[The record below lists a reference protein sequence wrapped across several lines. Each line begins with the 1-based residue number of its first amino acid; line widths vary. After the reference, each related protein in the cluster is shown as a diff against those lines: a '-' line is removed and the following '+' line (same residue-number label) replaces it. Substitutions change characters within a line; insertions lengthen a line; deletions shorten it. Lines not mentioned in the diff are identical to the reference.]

1 MKYTSGYIYI
11 YMSGVKNSVQEQD
24 DTSSVVTINSLDA
37 LFSTDIVAWIR
48 ECVDEINGLF
58 ISHPIGIVHKIDFL
72 ATDPNE
78 DSSPPP
84 TITPTP
90 THEIGFSQVTKW
102 NGNWPSES
110 IIVLYRQRKNFNS
123 KVQAMDIII
132 HEIIHSLFF
141 RERVFQVKDMLLY
154 EGTPFEKSRA
164 WFIGANAKTEFDKLY
179 ESHPKFQ
186 NYGVPLSFAT
196 GAHYAPHDLYYGHCV
211 CIPGFQNHGEYEG
224 PSMHPYASLTHDNKV
239 IPITLGI
246 AKDLGFGVND
256 EHPLVDTDFRVPDLP
271 DPNWTECSVEDE
283 SFDLCLP
290 YIELTDFSRLV
301 SPNFSTEGPSYIV
314 TISFTVRINNI
325 PGGCKKWYYQISDSN
340 YPSADQNFNMSSDT
354 LPDDVVAGTWP
365 VLDNKIPANATE
377 HLFDP
382 DVGYYVLSVFATD
395 ESDVV
400 LSVEQKRF
408 AIFNINPICISGLDI
423 EFQGNEMPNL
433 QFATASPIPESK
445 PTGPFWPGGYE
456 GKIDRIGHAGRQLWR
471 ASLGIDVWWIWGH
484 KDGDVET
491 LARKWVLEKSEIN
504 GEPYGNIESTGV
516 IAVSEE
522 TEGEPWEATWP
533 EDIIV
538 TIDECEPTPTQ
549 SLTGSFTT
557 TFAGDPHVCT
567 FFGEKYDM

>member
-1 MKYTSGYIYI
+1 MG
-11 YMSGVKNSVQEQD
+11 GVKNSVQEQD

-37 LFSTDIVAWIR
+37 SFPDNIVAWIQ

-84 TITPTP
+84 TTTTTPTP
-90 THEIGFSQVTKW
+90 DHEVGFSRVTKW

-110 IIVLYRQRKNFNS
+110 IIVLHLEHDKYFNNELEA
-123 KVQAMDIII
+123 KDIII

-141 RERVFQVKDMLLY
+141 RELVFQVKDMLLY
-154 EGTPFEKSRA
+154 EGPPNEGSCA

-186 NYGVPLSFAT
+186 NYGVPLSFAS
-196 GAHYAPHDLYYGHCV
+196 GAHYAPHDLYYGKCV

-224 PSMHPYASLTHDNKV
+224 PSMHPIVHHGHDNKV

-256 EHPLVDTDFRVPDLP
+256 EHPLVDTDFGVPDLP
-271 DPNWTECSVEDE
+271 DPNWTKCSVEDE

-301 SPNFSTEGPSYIV
+301 SPNFSTEGPSHTMTV
-314 TISFTVRINNI
+314 SFTVRINNL
-325 PGGCKKWYYQISDSN
+325 PGKCEKWYYQIADSN
-340 YPSADQNFNMSSDT
+340 YPSSDPNFNMSSDT
-354 LPDDVVAGTWP
+354 LPDDVVEGTWP

-377 HLFDP
+377 HLSDQ

-395 ESDVV
+395 ESSDI
-400 LSVEQKRF
+400 LSVEQKIF
-408 AIFNINPICISGLDI
+408 GIFNINPICISGLDI
-423 EFQGNEMPNL
+423 EFQGIEMPNL
-433 QFATASPIPESK
+433 QFATAWPIPESN

-456 GKIDRIGHAGRQLWR
+456 GKIDRVGHGGRQLWR

-484 KDGDVET
+484 KDGDTET
-491 LARKWVLEKSEIN
+491 LARKWVLEKSESE

-538 TIDECEPTPTQ
+538 TVDECEPTPTPTPI
-549 SLTGSFTT
+549 SISSTPPPSGGS
-557 TFAGDPHVCT
+557 DPHITT